1 MEQIKFVENE
11 LINRTEHP
19 NFSSGDTV
27 TVHYKIKE
35 GNKERTQLLRELFCK
50 DEVKKELKHLLF
62 VKFLAVLV

>member
-11 LINRTEHP
+11 LINRTELP

-35 GNKERTQLLRELFCK
+35 GNKERTQLF
-50 DEVKKELKHLLF
+50 
-62 VKFLAVLV
+62 